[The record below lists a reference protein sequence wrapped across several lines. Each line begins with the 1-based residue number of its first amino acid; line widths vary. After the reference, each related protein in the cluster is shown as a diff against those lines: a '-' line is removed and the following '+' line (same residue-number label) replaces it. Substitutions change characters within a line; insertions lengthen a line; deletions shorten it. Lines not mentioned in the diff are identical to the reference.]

1 MSLDT
6 KRIVNKP
13 IASNCFIIFDKAKS
27 SKCII
32 VDPGTKDNAELL
44 DVLTGLSLTPDYII
58 LTHEHFDHCYGVNML
73 REKYKSIK
81 LLCSG
86 ICSNA
91 IQSERV
97 NYSYYFCPPGFRI
110 EAADEVLEE
119 LNWKLA
125 WNGYEIHFMQ
135 AKGHSSS
142 GIMFIVDNRL
152 FTGDTL
158 IKDWVTVTKS
168 KTGSREDLMDTL
180 KIISSLKGNN
190 MEVYAGHGDRFMLDN
205 YDLSKVIR
213 DKTDRTG
220 L

>member
-1 MSLDT
+1 MSLNI

-13 IASNCFIIFDKAKS
+13 ISSNCFILYDKTKS
-27 SKCII
+27 CKCII
-32 VDPGTKDNAELL
+32 IDPGTKDNGELL
-44 DVLTGLSLTPDYII
+44 DVLNRLSLTPDYII
-58 LTHEHFDHCYGVNML
+58 LTHEHYDHCYGVNML

-91 IQSERV
+91 IQSDRA

-110 EAADEVLEE
+110 GAADEILEE
-119 LNWKLA
+119 LDWKLV
-125 WNGYEIHFMQ
+125 WNGYELCFIQ

-142 GIMFIVDNRL
+142 GIMFMVDNSL

-168 KTGSREDLMDTL
+168 KTGSLEDLIDTL
-180 KIISSLKGNN
+180 KTISSLKGKNI
-190 MEVYAGHGDRFMLDN
+190 EVYAGHGDSFYLDD
-205 YDLSKVIR
+205 YDLAKALHKYR
-213 DKTDRTG
+213 
-220 L
+220 